1 MGRPIPRAGEGLV
14 YAKGVT
20 KAPVSTLPIEVLR
33 AHDWRGQSDG
43 NRRDATAEAGEIPE
57 PYRWGRVSQSA
68 QIDHG

>member
-20 KAPVSTLPIEVLR
+20 NYRLTLPIEVLR
-33 AHDWRGQSDG
+33 PHDWRGQSDG